1 MFDFK
6 FEKPKTKNEHINL
19 ILNFKK
25 ILPKKINS
33 ITDGVA
39 IDIFENIINFTNS
52 KKLMIETGVG
62 SSTIAMFLACA
73 YKNKKFYT
81 FDPSDTKLSLIKNV
95 INEAICE
102 NLNIKISDY
111 WSPINSN
118 SENIYTGM
126 NMLKDLRGKF
136 DFVFLDSIHSY
147 EHITSE
153 IDNFINISSKNF
165 VIGIDDTHL
174 NYRKYNEAFINLIR
188 VKNNFKTVNIKNN
201 SMSLKLEHSIYNYL
215 KKKLNKVGKIKSKN
229 QLLKKDNYIKYY
241 DNIRIKPT
249 ENPKFIKNSK
259 ASFFKGAK

>member
-6 FEKPKTKNEHINL
+6 FKKPKTKNGYKNL
-19 ILNFKK
+19 LLNVKK

-39 IDIFENIINFTNS
+39 IDIFENIINFTDS

-62 SSTIAMFLACA
+62 SSTIAMFLACV
-73 YKNKKFYT
+73 YKNKKFYS

-102 NLNIKISDY
+102 NLIIKISDY
-111 WSPINSN
+111 WSPINST
-118 SENIYTGM
+118 SENIYTGI

-147 EHITSE
+147 DHITSE
-153 IDNFINISSKNF
+153 IDNFLNLSSKNF

-174 NYRKYNEAFINLIR
+174 NYRKYNEAMINLIR
-188 VKNNFKTVNIKNN
+188 TKNNFKPVNLKNN
-201 SMSLKLEHSIYNYL
+201 SMSLKLEFSIYNYL
-215 KKKLNKVGKIKSKN
+215 KKKLNKVVKIKSKN
-229 QLLKKDNYIKYY
+229 QSSKKDKYIKYY
-241 DNIRIKPT
+241 GDIRIKPT
-249 ENPKFIKNSK
+249 ENSKFIKNSK
-259 ASFFKGAK
+259 ASFFIGAK